1 MTAARAT
8 DRVLAAARDTGA
20 SRWVAFFEPLPD
32 RLRDEG
38 IAELRRTARLA
49 RAAIGPNDSIREVL
63 PSDVTEPFVDAL
75 DALARELARDA
86 VRG

>member
-8 DRVLAAARDTGA
+8 DRLLAAARDAGA

-49 RAAIGPNDSIREVL
+49 RAAIGPNDSVREVL
-63 PSDVTEPFVDAL
+63 PAEVTEPFVEAL

-86 VRG
+86 ARA